1 MGSAQLQGLITQA
14 RLPLGATSTTAPSL
28 RNSKGRFGIRALALG
43 RTPSA
48 PQEVS
53 ARLPGRTLARTWGR
67 GPGPRASG
75 PAGERPS
82 RVTAGGGGKAG
93 PEEASSAPRSL
104 AASALLFSPLVRSL
118 SSPSVPP
125 TLLQPPSLSSRF
137 SPSCLPPFPSSF
149 LSSPSLP
156 SFFSPPS
163 FPPFPSP
170 SPPLPSAV
178 PPTSSL
184 LPPLLK
190 SAPRRGPAGY
200 FLQLLTSE
208 VSLQPRAH
216 GAARPASGLPERLWP
231 APSPS
236 PDAHRAAA
244 GPEQSP
250 SRPRAGPARSGAMND
265 FGIKNMDQVAPVANS
280 YRGTLKRQPAFDTF
294 DGSLFAVFPSLN
306 EEQTLQEVPTG
317 LDSISHDS
325 ANCELPL
332 LTPCSKAVM
341 SQALKATFS
350 GFKKEQRRLGIPK
363 NPWLWSE
370 QQVCQWLLWATNEFS
385 LVNVNLQRFGMN
397 GQMLCNLGKERFL
410 ELAPDFVGDI
420 LWEHLEQMIKENQ
433 EKTEDQYEENS
444 HLTSVPHWINS
455 NTIGF
460 GTEQTPYGMQTQNY
474 PKGGLLD
481 SMCPAS
487 TPSVLSS
494 EQEFQ
499 MFPKSRLSSVSVTY
513 CSVSQDFPG
522 SNLNLLTNNSGTP
535 KDHDSPENGA
545 DSFESSDSLLQSWN
559 SQSSLLDVQR
569 VPSFESFEDDCS
581 QSLCLNK
588 PTMSFKD
595 YIQERS
601 DPVEQGKPVIPAAV
615 LAGFTGSGPI
625 QLWQFLLELLSDK
638 SCQSFISWTGDGW
651 EFKLADPDE
660 VARRWGK
667 RKNKPKMN
675 YEKLSRGLRYYYDK
689 NIIHKTSGKRYVYR
703 FVCDLQN
710 LLGFTP
716 EELHAILGVQPDT
729 ED

>member
-1 MGSAQLQGLITQA
+1 
-14 RLPLGATSTTAPSL
+14 
-28 RNSKGRFGIRALALG
+28 
-43 RTPSA
+43 
-48 PQEVS
+48 
-53 ARLPGRTLARTWGR
+53 
-67 GPGPRASG
+67 
-75 PAGERPS
+75 
-82 RVTAGGGGKAG
+82 
-93 PEEASSAPRSL
+93 
-104 AASALLFSPLVRSL
+104 
-118 SSPSVPP
+118 
-125 TLLQPPSLSSRF
+125 
-137 SPSCLPPFPSSF
+137 
-149 LSSPSLP
+149 
-156 SFFSPPS
+156 
-163 FPPFPSP
+163 
-170 SPPLPSAV
+170 
-178 PPTSSL
+178 
-184 LPPLLK
+184 
-190 SAPRRGPAGY
+190 
-200 FLQLLTSE
+200 
-208 VSLQPRAH
+208 
-216 GAARPASGLPERLWP
+216 
-231 APSPS
+231 
-236 PDAHRAAA
+236 
-244 GPEQSP
+244 
-250 SRPRAGPARSGAMND
+250 MND
-265 FGIKNMDQVAPVANS
+265 FGIKSMDQVAPVSNS

-294 DGSLFAVFPSLN
+294 DGSLFAVFPSLS

-317 LDSISHDS
+317 LDSISHES
-325 ANCELPL
+325 TNCELPL

-363 NPWLWSE
+363 NPWLWTE

-385 LVNVNLQRFGMN
+385 LVNVNLQRFGMT
-397 GQMLCNLGKERFL
+397 GQVLCNLGKECFL

-420 LWEHLEQMIKENQ
+420 LWEHLEQMIRENQ
-433 EKTEDQYEENS
+433 EKAEEQYEENS
-444 HLTSVPHWINS
+444 HLNSVPHWINS
-455 NTIGF
+455 NSVGF
-460 GTEQTPYGMQTQNY
+460 AMDQAPYGMQTQNY
-474 PKGGLLD
+474 SKGSLLD
-481 SMCPAS
+481 TLCQPSPA
-487 TPSVLSS
+487 PSALSS
-494 EQEFQ
+494 EQELQ
-499 MFPKSRLSSVSVTY
+499 LYPKSRLNTIGINY
-513 CSVSQDFPG
+513 CPVSQDFQG
-522 SNLNLLTNNSGTP
+522 SNLNLLPNNSGKP
-535 KDHDSPENGA
+535 RDPDSAESGV

-581 QSLCLNK
+581 QPLGVNK

>member
-1 MGSAQLQGLITQA
+1 
-14 RLPLGATSTTAPSL
+14 
-28 RNSKGRFGIRALALG
+28 
-43 RTPSA
+43 
-48 PQEVS
+48 
-53 ARLPGRTLARTWGR
+53 
-67 GPGPRASG
+67 
-75 PAGERPS
+75 
-82 RVTAGGGGKAG
+82 
-93 PEEASSAPRSL
+93 
-104 AASALLFSPLVRSL
+104 
-118 SSPSVPP
+118 
-125 TLLQPPSLSSRF
+125 
-137 SPSCLPPFPSSF
+137 
-149 LSSPSLP
+149 
-156 SFFSPPS
+156 
-163 FPPFPSP
+163 
-170 SPPLPSAV
+170 
-178 PPTSSL
+178 
-184 LPPLLK
+184 
-190 SAPRRGPAGY
+190 
-200 FLQLLTSE
+200 
-208 VSLQPRAH
+208 
-216 GAARPASGLPERLWP
+216 
-231 APSPS
+231 
-236 PDAHRAAA
+236 
-244 GPEQSP
+244 
-250 SRPRAGPARSGAMND
+250 MND
-265 FGIKNMDQVAPVANS
+265 FGIKNMDQVAPVSNS
-280 YRGTLKRQPAFDTF
+280 YRGTLKRQPAFDTL
-294 DGSLFAVFPSLN
+294 DGSLFAIFPSLN
-306 EEQTLQEVPTG
+306 EKQALQEVPTG
-317 LDSISHDS
+317 LDSISHDA

-363 NPWLWSE
+363 NPWLWTE

-397 GQMLCNLGKERFL
+397 GQVLCHLGKERFL
-410 ELAPDFVGDI
+410 ELAPDFVGEI
-420 LWEHLEQMIKENQ
+420 LWEHLEQMVKENQ
-433 EKTEDQYEENS
+433 EKAEDQYEEES
-444 HLTSVPHWINS
+444 HLNSVPHWINS
-455 NTIGF
+455 NSLGF
-460 GTEQTPYGMQTQNY
+460 GVEQTPYGIQTQNF

-481 SMCPAS
+481 SMCPS
-487 TPSVLSS
+487 TAAPGGLSA

-499 MFPKSRLSSVSVTY
+499 MFPKSRLNTVSVSY
-513 CSVSQDFPG
+513 CPVSQDFAGHGLSLIPNG
-522 SNLNLLTNNSGTP
+522 SGKAGDP
-535 KDHDSPENGA
+535 DAPENGR
-545 DSFESSDSLLQSWN
+545 DGSFESSDPLLQSWN
-559 SQSSLLDVQR
+559 SQSSLLEQR
-569 VPSFESFEDDCS
+569 VPSFESCEDDGS
-581 QSLCLNK
+581 QAPGLSK